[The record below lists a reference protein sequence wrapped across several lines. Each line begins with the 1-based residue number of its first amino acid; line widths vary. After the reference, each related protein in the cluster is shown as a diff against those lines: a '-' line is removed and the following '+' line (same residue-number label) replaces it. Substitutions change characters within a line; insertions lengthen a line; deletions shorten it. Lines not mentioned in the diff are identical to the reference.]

1 MTRERRA
8 PTRAISLGDARQH
21 LRKAQEYLSSA
32 RAAEQVGAADACA
45 GNAVLATINAADA
58 VAGVLIGE
66 RWQGPHEGAVG
77 HLTRGGE
84 ERRAIAV
91 HLRRVLRWKSRAHYD
106 ALALPVT
113 EAEALL
119 KAAERAVVIAQRVVA
134 GLP

>member
-1 MTRERRA
+1 MTRERRT
-8 PTRAISLGDARQH
+8 PTRAVSSGEAQQH
-21 LRKAQEYLSSA
+21 LRKAHEYLDSA
-32 RAAEQVGAADACA
+32 RAAQETGAVDACA

-77 HLTRGGE
+77 HLARGGE
-84 ERRAIAV
+84 EGRAMAV

-106 ALALPVT
+106 AVAVPWA

-134 GLP
+134 LLP